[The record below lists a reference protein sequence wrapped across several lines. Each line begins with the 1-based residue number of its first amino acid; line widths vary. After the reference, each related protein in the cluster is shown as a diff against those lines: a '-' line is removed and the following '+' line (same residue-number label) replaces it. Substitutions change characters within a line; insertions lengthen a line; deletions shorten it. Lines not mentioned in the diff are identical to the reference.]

1 MDATMLSLVGCILA
15 FALLMILIMKNIHIL
30 IVALV
35 CVTVVSLFSGTNVYT
50 SIMQPYMTGFVDY
63 FKSYFMLFLV
73 GALFGQVMERS
84 GATHAIAKLFVAR
97 LGAWFA
103 LLAIVLACAALVYGG
118 ISCFV
123 VGFAVIPFAVTL
135 FEEADIPRRFLAGA
149 LTFGTVT
156 FAMTGPGT
164 PQVQNIIPTTTLGT
178 KASAGWGVGVI
189 VMIFMFIVGMIWL
202 QWTVNKAK
210 ANGEHFQ
217 HREGEAKADPNRP
230 TPSGLLA
237 LIPLIV
243 SVLALNV
250 LGLPVELA
258 VLTGVILA
266 YIMFLKYLPLKDAA
280 NVFSAGFSSALS
292 AIANTCIVVG
302 FGSVVKGA
310 PAFTWLTENIDK
322 IPGPALV
329 GVALS
334 VTLICGITGSASGGI
349 GMAIPAIAPIY
360 VAQGVIP
367 EAIHRVASIASGALD
382 SLPHN
387 GYVVTTLN
395 ICGLSH
401 KEGYF
406 PVFMLT
412 VVLPSIGTALA
423 ILLFTI
429 CPWLPM

>member
-1 MDATMLSLVGCILA
+1 MDQTMLSLIGCIIA
-15 FALLMILIMKNIHIL
+15 FALLMILIMRNFHIL
-30 IVALV
+30 VVALV
-35 CVTVVSLFSGTNVYT
+35 CVAVVSVFSGMNVYT
-50 SIMQPYMTGFVDY
+50 TIMEPYMTGFVNY
-63 FKSYFMLFLV
+63 FKSYFMLFLA

-84 GATHAIAKLFVAR
+84 GAAHAIAKLFVAK
-97 LGAWFA
+97 LGSRFA
-103 LLAIVLACAALVYGG
+103 ILAIVLACAALVYGG

-189 VMIFMFIVGMIWL
+189 VMIFMFIVGMLWL
-202 QWTVNKAK
+202 QWTVDKAK
-210 ANGEHFQ
+210 ANSEHFQ

-237 LIPLIV
+237 LVPLLV
-243 SVLALNV
+243 SVLALN
-250 LGLPVELA
+250 LLNLPVELA
-258 VLTGVILA
+258 VLAGVILA
-266 YIMFLKYLPLKDAA
+266 YIMFIKYLPLREAA
-280 NVFSAGFSSALS
+280 NVFSAGFTSALN

-302 FGSVVKGA
+302 FGSVVQGV
-310 PAFTWLTENIDK
+310 PAFTWLTENIGK

-334 VTLICGITGSASGGI
+334 VTLICGITGSASGGL

-360 VAQGVIP
+360 MAQGILP

-412 VVLPSIGTALA
+412 VVLPSLGTALA
-423 ILLFTI
+423 ILLFTL
-429 CPWLPM
+429 CPWLPA

>member
-1 MDATMLSLVGCILA
+1 MLSLVGCIIA
-15 FALLMILIMKNIHIL
+15 FALLMVLIMKNLHIL

-35 CVTVVSLFSGTNVYT
+35 CVTVVSLFSGMNLYT
-50 SIMQPYMTGFVDY
+50 SIIEPYMTGFVDY

-84 GATHAIAKLFVAR
+84 GAAHAIAKLFVAR
-97 LGAWFA
+97 LGARFA

-202 QWTVNKAK
+202 QWTVDKAK
-210 ANGEHFQ
+210 SNGEHFQ

-237 LIPLIV
+237 LVPLIV

-250 LGLPVELA
+250 LNLAVELA
-258 VLTGVILA
+258 VLTGVVLA
-266 YIMFLKYLPLKDAA
+266 YVMFIKYLPFKNFPD
-280 NVFSAGFSSALS
+280 VFSAGFTSALN

-302 FGSVVKGA
+302 FG
-310 PAFTWLTENIDK
+310 
-322 IPGPALV
+322 
-329 GVALS
+329 
-334 VTLICGITGSASGGI
+334 
-349 GMAIPAIAPIY
+349 
-360 VAQGVIP
+360 
-367 EAIHRVASIASGALD
+367 
-382 SLPHN
+382 
-387 GYVVTTLN
+387 
-395 ICGLSH
+395 
-401 KEGYF
+401 
-406 PVFMLT
+406 
-412 VVLPSIGTALA
+412 
-423 ILLFTI
+423 
-429 CPWLPM
+429 